1 MNSTSIIVISILV
14 VLIIFIKTDD
24 TKKIKQNKIEND
36 ADVDEKEIEV
46 TNDSSEKDYPYVRK
60 YLLTKNEWKFY
71 KDLKRITDKYHI
83 HILSKVRINDLI
95 DVKKGTEQFTLYRT
109 KIAQKH
115 FDFVLA
121 NPDNLAILCAI
132 ELDDST
138 HDNNIKTQQRDFFV
152 NHLCEVVS
160 LPLIRTR
167 NTEGLEDKICETL
180 KINKK

>member
-1 MNSTSIIVISILV
+1 MSSTSIIIISILV

-24 TKKIKQNKIEND
+24 TKKLKQNDND
-36 ADVDEKEIEV
+36 ADEDEKDIEV
-46 TNDSSEKDYPYVRK
+46 SNENSEKDYPYVRK

-95 DVKKGTEQFTLYRT
+95 DVKKGTDKSALYRT

-160 LPLIRTR
+160 LPLIRIR
-167 NTEGLEDKICETL
+167 NAEGLEDKICETL